1 MNTDAENHNN
11 TASASKDKVINKFCF
26 FLPPLAEDGFLGQY
40 SAVFNA
46 CDDVWTLSP
55 GVSVPALKNFTVCIS
70 LKLNTTENSWTAF
83 VYNKKELNG
92 TPSGNTYELGLAGKH
107 DKLTFWVFGNEITL
121 AEGLDEHT
129 WYQICIRW
137 RSELQEVSLYIND
150 QEKKTEKLS
159 KVGELELHPNGQLL
173 LGCSEMPGVSSPSP
187 EGMVGELYMF
197 RMWATADI
205 DHMQDCQD
213 GTIICWRKEHWI
225 HNKTARYNNS
235 LPCANAKKGRS
246 RSQADPVTTPADSSI
261 VTFLNYPNSAT
272 GTEFPENNVC
282 NLAALCKDSIFY
294 TGTMRFQT
302 SDNSTDDSFKLKVHF
317 SRDNTS
323 EVTKLQMPFIQ
334 PSLQDLKI
342 SDFNSTLQRLSE
354 LSFMQCDAENQS
366 TSDCSFIV
374 KLDTRMN
381 ISRVLAYLQDKAFV
395 GPIKL
400 CCCSTTQLFSC
411 PSTVKELQQLQC
423 GMHKVTCAEHSSP
436 GPPVSTYAAS
446 VMPSSTG
453 TQPDTL
459 SPKSITMSPPLLTTP
474 TTHSPAPTQMKSTLL
489 PFTKQTSVV
498 LPSPPPTT
506 STIPV
511 VLSTVPS
518 FDVTTPVLSTV
529 LSTKPATETSLANQ
543 PIIPTTEVSHT
554 TSSAEPTTAVL
565 PATSSPSSAMNST
578 FDMHSKTNSTGNPE
592 QIFPNVTNGI
602 NSSSVET
609 IIAEMERALS
619 ADKIEQ
625 KHAEEMVNTISK
637 LLDNPQLQISSL
649 SKRIIKIVDAIGLK
663 LNFAAESIDLTS
675 PSLAL
680 AVLKINSSFFNGVS
694 FAVEDSSDL
703 QVALGNQVPTN
714 SVGAISLPSSITTN
728 LSAKDRNLASRIIFN
743 FYEKTTLFQD
753 PSLNNA
759 SLISSVISSSV
770 ANLTVT
776 NLKTNVTVTLKN
788 TKPSQEN
795 MTVRCA
801 FWDFTKNGGKG
812 GWAYEGCMVKDRRTN
827 ETVCSCNHLTSFGVL
842 LDLSRNT
849 TLSPIQVLVLTFITY
864 IGCGL
869 SAIFLSV
876 TLVTYIAFEKI
887 RRDYPSKILI
897 QLCVALLLLNL
908 VFLLDSW
915 IALHH
920 IRGLC
925 ISVAVFLHYFLLVSF
940 TWMGLEAFHMYLALV
955 KVFNT
960 YVRKY
965 ILKFCVVGWGVPALV
980 VAIVL
985 AIKPD
990 NYGLESYGKFPNG
1003 SSDEFCWIK
1012 NNIVFYITVVG
1023 YFCIIFLLN
1032 ISMFIVVLIQLCRIK
1047 KKKQL
1052 GAQRKTSIQ
1061 DLRSVAGLTFLL
1073 GITWGFAFFAWGPVN
1088 LIFMYLFAI
1097 FNTLQGFFIFIFY
1110 CVAKENVRKQW
1121 RRYLCCGKYRLAENS
1136 DWSRTATNGLK
1147 KQNVNQ
1153 GVSSSSNSLQ
1163 SNSNSTNS
1171 TTMLMNNDYSV
1182 LAIGNGNITSEKN
1195 GVSFNVQNGDVRLHE
1210 FSGKQLAFQETDE
1223 TDPKK
1228 SRITVRRTSKRGNL
1242 HFIEPM

>member
-1 MNTDAENHNN
+1 MITCGTHQCCG
-11 TASASKDKVINKFCF
+11 DKVQKTLLKYKVSLGLLF
-26 FLPPLAEDGFLGQY
+26 FYLLLATSDKAQDGFLGQY
-40 SAVFNA
+40 SAVFNTA
-46 CDDVWTLSP
+46 CNDVWTLSP
-55 GVSVPALKNFTVCIS
+55 GIFVPALKNFTVCIS
-70 LKLNTTENSWTAF
+70 LKLYTTKNPWTAF

-92 TPSGNTYELGLAGKH
+92 TPSGSSYELGLTGKH

-121 AEGLDEHT
+121 AEGLDERT
-129 WYQICIRW
+129 WNQVCIRW
-137 RSELQEVSLYIND
+137 RSELEEVNLYING
-150 QEKKTEKLS
+150 QEKKTEKIANG
-159 KVGELELHPNGQLL
+159 VLHADGQLL
-173 LGCSEMPGVSSPSP
+173 LGCSDMPDVSSSSL

-197 RMWATADI
+197 RMWAKADI
-205 DHMQDCQD
+205 NHTQDCQD
-213 GTIICWRKEHWI
+213 GTIIRWRKEHWV
-225 HNKTARYNNS
+225 HNKTARHNSS
-235 LPCANAKKGRS
+235 LPCANAENARS
-246 RSQADPVTTPADSSI
+246 GLQAAPVTTPADSSI
-261 VTFLNYPNSAT
+261 VTFLTYSNSAT
-272 GTEFPENNVC
+272 DSSSFGTLSSAGTEFSENNVC
-282 NLAALCKDSIFY
+282 NLATMCKDSTFY
-294 TGTMRFQT
+294 MGTVKFQ
-302 SDNSTDDSFKLKVHF
+302 SNENSTDDSYKLKLSF
-317 SRDNTS
+317 TGDNTS
-323 EVTKLQMPFIQ
+323 EVTKLQFPFIQ
-334 PSLQDLKI
+334 TPLQDPKI
-342 SDFNSTLQRLSE
+342 SDLNSTLQRLSE
-354 LSFMQCDAENQS
+354 LSFMECGAENQS
-366 TSDCSFIV
+366 TSDCNFIV
-374 KLDTRMN
+374 KLDRKMKIN
-381 ISRVLAYLQDKAFV
+381 RVLTYLQEKAFV
-395 GPIKL
+395 GPIEL
-400 CCCSTTQLFSC
+400 CCCSTSQLSSC
-411 PSTVKELQQLQC
+411 PSTIKELQQLQC
-423 GMHKVTCAEHSSP
+423 GMHKVTCAEYSSP
-436 GPPVSTYAAS
+436 GPPVSAFAPS
-446 VMPSSTG
+446 VEPSVTV
-453 TQPDTL
+453 TQPGTL
-459 SPKSITMSPPLLTTP
+459 SPRSITVPPLLLTTP
-474 TTHSPAPTQMKSTLL
+474 TMYFTAPTQMKSTVP
-489 PFTKQTSVV
+489 PFIKETSVV
-498 LPSPPPTT
+498 LPSSLPTT
-506 STIPV
+506 SIKPSTAASVAKHPV
-511 VLSTVPS
+511 MPS
-518 FDVTTPVLSTV
+518 
-529 LSTKPATETSLANQ
+529 
-543 PIIPTTEVSHT
+543 TEVSHT
-554 TSSAEPTTAVL
+554 TSSVILTTAVSQ
-565 PATSSPSSAMNST
+565 ATSSSSSATTSP
-578 FDMHSKTNSTGNPE
+578 FDVHSVTSPE
-592 QIFPNVTNGI
+592 QIFPNVTSGI
-602 NSSSVET
+602 NSSSVENIVSKMEKALT
-609 IIAEMERALS
+609 AE
-619 ADKIEQ
+619 KIEQ
-625 KHAEEMVNTISK
+625 KHAEEMVNTVSE
-637 LLDNPQLQISSL
+637 LLDNPQLQILSM
-649 SKRIIKIVDAIGLK
+649 SKRIINIVDAIGLK
-663 LNFAAESIDLTS
+663 LNFAGESINLTS

-680 AVLKINSSFFNGVS
+680 AVLKINSSFFKGVS

-703 QVALGNQVPTN
+703 QVAMGTQAPAN
-714 SVGAISLPSSITTN
+714 SVGAIRLPSSVMTN
-728 LSAKDRNLASRIIFN
+728 LSSADKHLASRIIFN
-743 FYEKTTLFQD
+743 FFEKTTLFQD
-753 PSLNNA
+753 PSLKNA
-759 SLISSVISSSV
+759 SLISNVISSSV
-770 ANLTVT
+770 ANLTIN
-776 NLKTNVTVTLKN
+776 NLKTNITVSLKN
-788 TKPSQEN
+788 AKPSQEN
-795 MTVRCA
+795 LTVRCA
-801 FWDFTKNGGKG
+801 FWNFTKNGGKG
-812 GWAYEGCMVKDRRTN
+812 GWAYEGCVVKERRTN

-876 TLVTYIAFEKI
+876 TLVTYVAFEKI

-925 ISVAVFLHYFLLVSF
+925 ISVAVLLHYFLLVSF

-965 ILKFCVVGWGVPALV
+965 ILKFCIIGWGVPALV

-985 AIKPD
+985 AIRLD

-1012 NNIVFYITVVG
+1012 NNVVFYITVVG

-1182 LAIGNGNITSEKN
+1182 LTNGNGNIPSEKN
-1195 GVSFNVQNGDVRLHE
+1195 GVSFNVQNGDVRLHD
-1210 FSGKQLAFQETDE
+1210 FSGKQLVFHENDD

-1228 SRITVRRTSKRGNL
+1228 SRISLRKTSKRGNL